1 MTALLADIKENNTG
15 YLRINM
21 KKKIRTITFCH
32 ISIVNGK
39 KLDKIR

>member
-21 KKKIRTITFCH
+21 KKKNQNYNVLSYFNCKWKET
-32 ISIVNGK
+32 G
-39 KLDKIR
+39 